1 MSRSLTSFICDG
13 ISPSCAWWWVCEG
26 VEDECV
32 EDECVGTEVNVC
44 LHHVCMCMC
53 VDIRNSLQSSIDGNN
68 YTN

>member
-1 MSRSLTSFICDG
+1 MESHQAVHG
-13 ISPSCAWWWVCEG
+13 GVCMVVG
-26 VEDECV
+26 VWGCGGV

-53 VDIRNSLQSSIDGNN
+53 VDIRNSLQSSIDGNS

>member
-1 MSRSLTSFICDG
+1 MCVYGSGC
-13 ISPSCAWWWVCEG
+13 VG
-26 VEDECV
+26 VWRCGGV